1 MTGLFDNPQKS
12 LSHADLKGKRIL
24 DLGCGPMR
32 REGAF
37 RVDVI
42 EEYEP
47 DLVWDLR
54 KLPYPLPDNSFEEVY
69 LENIVEHL
77 PDTVAVMQEVHRV
90 CKPGALVKVWVPHYT
105 GYTSWCCP
113 EHYKTFT
120 SISFDYFADHGY
132 FDVVEKRL
140 RYSVH
145 HRHRIL
151 DWLINRNFV
160 IADRFGFLIGGIAD
174 IYLVLKA
181 RPKSDKKIGL
191 RHHLAELP
199 ESGKNY

>member
-1 MTGLFDNPQKS
+1 MFVNPSKQ
-12 LSHADLKGKRIL
+12 LSAKDLGGKKVL

-42 EEYEP
+42 DEYEP

-54 KLPYPLPDNSFEEVY
+54 KLPYPLPDNSFDEVY
-69 LENIVEHL
+69 LENVLEHL
-77 PDTVAVMQEVHRV
+77 PDTVGVVKEVHRI
-90 CKPGALVKVWVPHYT
+90 CKPGALVKIWVPHYT
-105 GYTSWCCP
+105 GYTSWSCP

-120 SISFDYFADHGY
+120 SISFDYFCDHGY
-132 FDVVEKRL
+132 FEMVDKKL

-145 HRHRIL
+145 KKHRIL

-160 IADRFGFLIGGIAD
+160 VADRFGSLIGGIAE
-174 IYLVLKA
+174 VHVAMRAK
-181 RPKSDKKIGL
+181 PKSDAKIDL
-191 RHHLAELP
+191 RGHLAELP
-199 ESGKNY
+199 ESGKQY